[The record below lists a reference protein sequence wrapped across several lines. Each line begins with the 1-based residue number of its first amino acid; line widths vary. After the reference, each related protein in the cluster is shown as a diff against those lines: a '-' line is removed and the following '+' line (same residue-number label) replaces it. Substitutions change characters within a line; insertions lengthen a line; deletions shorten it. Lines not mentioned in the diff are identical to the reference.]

1 MDSEK
6 RDFLVIRCSKC
17 KNHFG
22 SLSSKE
28 SFCPNCGEFAS
39 HPIVDRAKDSL
50 DFSNRVAMANVPT
63 DLREDL
69 EKKLRNEDDFEDF
82 HEDVANPRKLMKIL
96 SNIIDE
102 DGLIEIEKICT
113 EFNRLG
119 IESPKPEEF
128 IDMAESQGLLMRHSE
143 GCWIWLG

>member
-39 HPIVDRAKDSL
+39 HPIVDRAKDSRDL
-50 DFSNRVAMANVPT
+50 SNRVAMANVPT

-69 EKKLRNEDDFEDF
+69 EKKLRNKDTKSENYWDSKGIKTCFLLEKYCIDLLGCL
-82 HEDVANPRKLMKIL
+82 NPVKNNKYIPITKLR
-96 SNIIDE
+96 
-102 DGLIEIEKICT
+102 
-113 EFNRLG
+113 F
-119 IESPKPEEF
+119 
-128 IDMAESQGLLMRHSE
+128 
-143 GCWIWLG
+143 